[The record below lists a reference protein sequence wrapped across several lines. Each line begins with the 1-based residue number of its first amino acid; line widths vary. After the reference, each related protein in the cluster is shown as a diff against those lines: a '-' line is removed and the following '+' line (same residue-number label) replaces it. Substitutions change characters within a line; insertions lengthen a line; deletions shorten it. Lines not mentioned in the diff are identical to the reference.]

1 MRLTVARVEEDFGRW
16 NKQDLVEIV
25 TGLAAIRLKRWEVKT
40 YVMVNWRALRRECA
54 TEEGPQEWIEGVH
67 PIDIEGMGEGF

>member
-1 MRLTVARVEEDFGRW
+1 
-16 NKQDLVEIV
+16 
-25 TGLAAIRLKRWEVKT
+25 
-40 YVMVNWRALRRECA
+40 MVNWRALRRECA